1 MRKRHD
7 CSRKL
12 AACPFRSRSR
22 CALFC
27 ARASRRAPCRALR
40 RGRLRGRRRES
51 LRALAR
57 SSLPRRPADWRAW
70 IVPPEESRQEA
81 GGAPALPPL
90 AAHLP
95 PGGGPARWPN
105 FRVGNEAIPA
115 SPDPLR
121 MYLENQ
127 ARVREELKRRDL
139 AAVLIY
145 DPLNLRY
152 VSGVRNMSIWT
163 FHSPARYG
171 FLPAEGP
178 FVLFD
183 FHGSA
188 HLSDDAATV
197 GEVRPA
203 RSWYYFTAGNRVDDR
218 AREWADEIFML
229 LKACGGGAARRLA
242 VDRLDPPGTAALA
255 DLGVELEQ
263 GQAVLEYCRAR
274 KSPDE
279 TRCHAPRDRGLRGFR
294 RRPAVVAPPRGE
306 RESGLGADERV
317 QPRQRRRVERD
328 APLRLGPAHQP
339 VVPRV
344 QPAPSGSGR
353 CRFAGYRPR
362 RAIRDV
368 HRHVAQLRDPRSPAL
383 GGGPRLPRASPRP
396 DPP

>member
-1 MRKRHD
+1 MT
-7 CSRKL
+7 
-12 AACPFRSRSR
+12 AAESSPHAPFGAGAGVPSS
-22 CALFC
+22 
-27 ARASRRAPCRALR
+27 APEPPAGPPAELSAGDGFGDGAGNPCEL
-40 RGRLRGRRRES
+40 
-51 LRALAR
+51 
-57 SSLPRRPADWRAW
+57 LPDLPSPAAPADWRAW

-115 SPDPLR
+115 CPDPLR

-203 RSWYYFTAGNRVDDR
+203 RSWY
-218 AREWADEIFML
+218 
-229 LKACGGGAARRLA
+229 
-242 VDRLDPPGTAALA
+242 
-255 DLGVELEQ
+255 
-263 GQAVLEYCRAR
+263 
-274 KSPDE
+274 
-279 TRCHAPRDRGLRGFR
+279 
-294 RRPAVVAPPRGE
+294 
-306 RESGLGADERV
+306 
-317 QPRQRRRVERD
+317 
-328 APLRLGPAHQP
+328 
-339 VVPRV
+339 
-344 QPAPSGSGR
+344 
-353 CRFAGYRPR
+353 
-362 RAIRDV
+362 
-368 HRHVAQLRDPRSPAL
+368 
-383 GGGPRLPRASPRP
+383 
-396 DPP
+396 